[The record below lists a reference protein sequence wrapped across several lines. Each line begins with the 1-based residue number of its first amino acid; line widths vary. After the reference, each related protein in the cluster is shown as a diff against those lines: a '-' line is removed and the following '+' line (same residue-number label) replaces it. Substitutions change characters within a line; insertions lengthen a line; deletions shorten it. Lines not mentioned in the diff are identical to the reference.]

1 MFCGEINFEMKKILI
16 IYEQESN
23 PAKIKEILE
32 KSIPNIIVLTAQSGL
47 DVLKIALEE
56 QPDTI
61 ILDIITQE
69 PDNYQICKRLKEDE
83 LTKNIPVL
91 MILASK
97 ADIESHAKNFEG
109 CVDAFLSKPVETNEL
124 TAQINVMLRIKEA
137 EERLRAKKEQLDKT
151 VYKNLRE
158 SEEKFRTLVE
168 NMSDFVFQI
177 DSDSRVIALNKA
189 AKEIIG
195 DKTENGIGKRISEI
209 FPNNISKEYENGL
222 QKVFEMS
229 KPLVADSIL
238 KINNSK
244 LFINTKLTPILDE
257 TGRVKSVIGV
267 SRDITERKQA
277 EEALRESE
285 EKYRAIF
292 EATGTATLI
301 VGEDTIIINANKEC
315 ECVTGYPT
323 FELIGK
329 SWTNFVD
336 KEDLLTMLSHHKARR
351 KDQESTPKKYEVRLI
366 NSKGETRNTILS
378 VEMIPGSNRS
388 IVSMI
393 DISKRKKAEN
403 LRIKSEERYR
413 SLVNN
418 LPVGVF
424 RSTPQGIVLSA
435 NPAMAE
441 IYGYDSVDEL
451 LKVPAKDYYTE
462 NNAREYMLSKLEKQA
477 CLLGHETQEWK
488 KDGSKIWV
496 STNYKK
502 VSNDKGEMQYI
513 DGVIIDIT
521 EQKKAEHALHQHSLQ
536 LQERNKELDAFSH
549 TVAHDLKNPLGTI
562 MGFADLLFEG
572 YSELSKEEIM
582 EYLNIIIKDGKKTQ
596 QIIDSLLLFANIR
609 KSEIRT
615 EELDMGD
622 IVDESIQSLES
633 MIEKFNAEIILPNT
647 WPKAIGYTPW
657 IGEVWVN
664 YLSNAIKYGGKS
676 PFIEIGVDKGKM
688 ENEQDGMLRFWVRDK
703 GIGISTENQKLL
715 FNKFERLDQVNT
727 EGHGLGLS
735 IVLRIIE
742 KLGGQVG
749 VESEIGH
756 GSRFYFSLPKSDKAE
771 EKNSDINEGSL
782 PKKNNL
788 FNKLKI
794 LIAEDDD
801 FSDTHLSIIVKKF
814 SKEILHSKT
823 GNETVEICRANTDI
837 DIILM
842 DIRMPGMS
850 GYDAT
855 RKIREFNK
863 DVVIIAQT
871 AYALRGDREKAI
883 EAGCNDY
890 ISKPIKKDALLEI
903 IENHFN
909 LGR

>member
-1 MFCGEINFEMKKILI
+1 MFCGVNNFEMKKILI
-16 IYEQESN
+16 IYDQESN
-23 PAKIKEILE
+23 PSEIKDILG
-32 KSIPNIIVLTAQSGL
+32 KSKSNLIILTAQSEHEGL
-47 DVLKIALEE
+47 IIAAEE

-61 ILDIITQE
+61 ILDIFTEE
-69 PDNYQICKRLKEDE
+69 PDNCRICKRLKKDE

-97 ADIESHAKNFEG
+97 ADIENHAKNFEG
-109 CVDAFLSKPVETNEL
+109 CVDTFLSKPIETNEL
-124 TAQINVMLRIKEA
+124 SSQISLMLRIKEA
-137 EERLRAKKEQLDKT
+137 EDRLHTEKEELEIT
-151 VYKNLRE
+151 VYKDLRE

-168 NMSDFVFQI
+168 NMSDIVFQI
-177 DSDSRVIALNKA
+177 DSELRIMALNQA
-189 AKEIIG
+189 AKKLIG
-195 DKTENGIGKRISEI
+195 EKTEHIISKRVSAI
-209 FPNNISKEYENGL
+209 FPPEISDYYEKTL
-222 QKVFEMS
+222 RMVFDTSE
-229 KPLVADSIL
+229 PVVTDSML

-277 EEALRESE
+277 EEALRDGE
-285 EKYRAIF
+285 EKYHAIF

-315 ECVTGYPT
+315 ERVTGYSAY
-323 FELIGK
+323 ELVGK
-329 SWTNFVD
+329 SWTNFAD
-336 KEDLLTMLSHHKARR
+336 KEDLHTMLSHHKARR

-366 NSKGETRNTILS
+366 NSKGEIRNTILS

-424 RSTPQGIVLSA
+424 RSTPQGKVLSA

-441 IYGYDSVDEL
+441 IYGHDTVDEL
-451 LKVPAKDYYTE
+451 LKVPAQDYYAE

-513 DGVIIDIT
+513 DGVVIDIT
-521 EQKKAEHALHQHSLQ
+521 EQKKAEHALRQHSLQ

-562 MGFADLLFEG
+562 MGFADLLFES
-572 YSELSKEEIM
+572 YSELSNDEIM

-688 ENEQDGMLRFWVRDK
+688 ENEQDGMLRFWIRDK
-703 GIGISTENQKLL
+703 GIGISAENQKLL

-735 IVLRIIE
+735 IVQRIIE

-749 VESEIGH
+749 VESEIGQ
-756 GSRFYFSLPKSDKAE
+756 GSRFYFTLPKSMKVE

-814 SKEILHSKT
+814 SKEILHTKT
-823 GNETVEICRANTDI
+823 GNETVEICRANTNI

-855 RKIREFNK
+855 RKIREFDK
-863 DVVIIAQT
+863 DVIIIAQT
-871 AYALRGDREKAI
+871 AYALRGDREKAL

-903 IENHFN
+903 IEKHFN
-909 LGR
+909 LGK